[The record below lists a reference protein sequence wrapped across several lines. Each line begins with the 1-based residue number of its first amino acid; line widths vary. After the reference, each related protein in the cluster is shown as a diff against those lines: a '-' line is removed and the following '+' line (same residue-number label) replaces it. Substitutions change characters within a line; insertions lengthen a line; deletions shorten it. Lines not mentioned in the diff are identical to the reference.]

1 MKYLNRKVA
10 AAVAVAVVAVLVALG
25 VPNTDKVKGLLD
37 ALIVFVPEKAP
48 EAPTPAPAPAADA
61 GAPVAE

>member
-1 MKYLNRKVA
+1 MKYLNKKVA

-25 VPNTDKVKGLLD
+25 VPNTDKIQKLLD
-37 ALIVFVPEKAP
+37 AVVQFVPEKAP
-48 EAPTPAPAPAADA
+48 EAPVPAPAADA